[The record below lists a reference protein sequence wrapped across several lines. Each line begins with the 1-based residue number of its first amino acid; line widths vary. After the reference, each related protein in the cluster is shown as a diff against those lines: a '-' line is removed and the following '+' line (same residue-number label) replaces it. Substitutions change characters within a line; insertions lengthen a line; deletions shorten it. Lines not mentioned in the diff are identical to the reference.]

1 MQQIF
6 TQNTQKSVYFKPS
19 MEFSSVVHKTG
30 AELPY
35 FKNRKTVTAP
45 EGQLLVQYK
54 DPLPTQFLLKHHGEA
69 LLNKLNPLS
78 INLTKGVLAQLP
90 TRTLRTFWRSWLLFQ
105 PTCYCGQILEA
116 KSTIWLFTSENIK
129 LLVYF
134 CIYTYSTK
142 QKSSTCWIVLS
153 FLLREIASSFSRIGF
168 PQSSH
173 SSLISVF
180 GFQRIITKLH
190 FVLCQLLWN
199 YKSL

>member
-6 TQNTQKSVYFKPS
+6 TQNTQKCVYFKLS
-19 MEFSSVVHKTG
+19 MEFSCVVHKTG
-30 AELPY
+30 AEFPY

-45 EGQLLVQYK
+45 KGQLLVQYRE
-54 DPLPTQFLLKHHGEA
+54 PLLTQFLLKHHGEA
-69 LLNKLNPLS
+69 LNKLNPLS
-78 INLTKGVLAQLP
+78 INLTKGVLAHLC

-105 PTCYCGQILEA
+105 PTCYCGQILEV
-116 KSTIWLFTSENIK
+116 KSIIWLFTSENIK
-129 LLVYF
+129 LFVYF

-153 FLLREIASSFSRIGF
+153 FLLREIASSFSRISF

-180 GFQRIITKLH
+180 CFQRTIIQLR
-190 FVLCQLLWN
+190 FVLCQLLLN